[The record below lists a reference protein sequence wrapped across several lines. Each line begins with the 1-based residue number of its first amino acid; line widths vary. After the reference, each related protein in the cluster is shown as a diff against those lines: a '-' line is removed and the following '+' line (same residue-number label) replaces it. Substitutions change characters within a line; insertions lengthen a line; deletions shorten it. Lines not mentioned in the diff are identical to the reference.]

1 MEDWIFIQNPIEHA
15 TEGSF
20 AKSMIVSTFH
30 DSALLAGSSI
40 PFVHLLYESYHPI
53 HLILKADFKAWDIQE
68 HAQEGKSLTLEQ
80 LFVLLRGNKIRKWD
94 VSIQNEYEKGSE
106 RYVALLPD
114 GRGPFQTGSQQ
125 SIIDAVETLSGAI
138 GTDAALAST
147 KADVD
152 AFLVLLD
159 EANTTQKGSK
169 KDTSTLSQKLE
180 ISRINMCIA
189 QYGNLGM
196 FINQYKAT
204 PQLIPPFFDLVNI
217 RQHHQVMFTGH
228 IKPLSYRVI
237 CKHTFGEKDLV
248 KIINM
253 GNTDLIFYLAQMKQH
268 KLPTIP
274 HVFPSLSTTT
284 DLASILGSL
293 NNKFII
299 VYNPS
304 ETEMGAYDFEI
315 L

>member
-53 HLILKADFKAWDIQE
+53 HLTLKADYKAWDIQE

-80 LFVLLRGNKIRKWD
+80 LFVLLRGTKIRKWD
-94 VSIQNEYEKGSE
+94 VSIQNEYEKGTE

-125 SIIDAVETLSGAI
+125 SILDAVETLSGAI

-152 AFLVLLD
+152 AFLELLD

-169 KDTSTLSQKLE
+169 KDTSTLSQQLE

-228 IKPLSYRVI
+228 LKPLYNRVI
-237 CKHTFGEKDLV
+237 CKHTFDADEQVKITNTGTTDLV
-248 KIINM
+248 
-253 GNTDLIFYLAQMKQH
+253 FYLGQLKTS
-268 KLPTIP
+268 KLPTLLHIVP
-274 HVFPSLSTTT
+274 AGTQVTE
-284 DLASILGSL
+284 LASVLGDLS
-293 NNKFII
+293 NKFVI
-299 VYNPS
+299 VYNPN